1 MNKSRL
7 RKITD
12 RVWMIVG
19 SNRRI
24 QPNIGIITNKTE
36 TVLVDCGNSPAWGNF
51 IQEVLTST
59 GAAPVSHIIYTHHHW
74 DHVFGAMSFDAPIIA
89 HEKCLDYLKLEAQKP
104 WSAQFLK
111 EEAAKNPKNKTGYD
125 VKIRAVQHWD
135 DFRIRLPQLTFR
147 DRMVLELSDGRL
159 LLESTDS
166 PHSEDSVLVYD
177 EQDRV
182 LFAGDA
188 FYPPPYHE
196 RVPHQYGET
205 EMTKNGFS
213 KRVLRQIL
221 THEVNTVLHG
231 HGMPLKRQ
239 DVIGELGDGDNAT
252 YR

>member
-1 MNKSRL
+1 M
-7 RKITD
+7 
-12 RVWMIVG
+12 
-19 SNRRI
+19 
-24 QPNIGIITNKTE
+24 
-36 TVLVDCGNSPAWGNF
+36 
-51 IQEVLTST
+51 
-59 GAAPVSHIIYTHHHW
+59 
-74 DHVFGAMSFDAPIIA
+74 
-89 HEKCLDYLKLEAQKP
+89 
-104 WSAQFLK
+104 
-111 EEAAKNPKNKTGYD
+111 
-125 VKIRAVQHWD
+125 D

-239 DVIGELGDGDNAT
+239 DVIGELGDEGNAT